1 MQENIRLSQ
10 VLTLFYSRIQEQN
23 FHFGMM
29 YDCIFESIWFTF
41 RDKVAPAKWTFGSLQ
56 VVIRFCEWQAAGS
69 RRRWLTIYK
78 AGAMTIIPM
87 YDKWLSVW
95 NDYDSLFGSRAVS
108 IGRQSDR
115 NGSEAQPESRD
126 EQGKTH
132 PRQRRISKK
141 WRSVHTFDS
150 GCIMP
155 CGTIILRAI

>member
-1 MQENIRLSQ
+1 MI
-10 VLTLFYSRIQEQN
+10 
-23 FHFGMM
+23 
-29 YDCIFESIWFTF
+29 YDCLFESVWFTF
-41 RDKVAPAKWTFGSLQ
+41 REQVAPAPSINLDKIKTFRLSAS
-56 VVIRFCEWQAAGS
+56 CHSYYEWQAAGS
-69 RRRWLTIYK
+69 RRRWPTSDK
-78 AGAMTIIPM
+78 AGAMTIRPM
-87 YDKWLSVW
+87 YDKWLSFR

-126 EQGKTH
+126 EQGKIQ

-141 WRSVHTFDS
+141 LRSVHTFDS